1 MKQQDNIRIILEG
14 IIDKQLKHNQ
24 PPETL
29 QTYNRLVDNA
39 YTDEEARLLISRALQ
54 IELYRLMRFAEPFNK
69 NRFLKNLHQLPDLP
83 DVD

>member
-29 QTYNRLVDNA
+29 QTYNRLVDNS

-54 IELYRLMRFAEPFNK
+54 IELYNLMRYAEPFNK
-69 NRFLKNLHQLPDLP
+69 HRFLQNLKHLPDLP
-83 DVD
+83 DAD